1 MPKPIKKRVSKK
13 KRPDEEEVKGKALET
28 LNLLRQKKKVLI
40 YSLSTI
46 GFIIIVALILIIY
59 SSSIKKEAY
68 SFEIEAYNYYYN
80 INLKDPLPDEQRW
93 KKSLELFQKAS
104 DTKATARV
112 QYYIGNCY
120 FNLGDYDNAV
130 KEYLIFID
138 RYKRVEK
145 ILPLVYQR
153 LASAYMKSGKTEES
167 LRTLDALAQF
177 EGGIFR
183 DTALIL
189 QARYYEAVGK
199 PEEAEKKYREIVN
212 DFPSSLWASEARAK
226 IQKEEK
232 PESGPAE
239 EERKEPAE
247 SEELTTEDAPES
259 TPE

>member
-40 YSLSTI
+40 YSLSTA

-68 SFEIEAYNYYYN
+68 SFEIEAYNYYYK

-104 DTKATARV
+104 DTKPTARV

-120 FNLGDYDNAV
+120 FNLVDYDNAV
-130 KEYLIFID
+130 KEYLIFTD
-138 RYKRVEK
+138 RYKREEK

-153 LASAYMKSGKTEES
+153 LASAYMKSGKTEEA
-167 LRTLDALAQF
+167 LKTLDTLAQF

-183 DTALIL
+183 DSALIL
-189 QARYYEAVGK
+189 QARYYETAGK

-212 DFPSSLWASEARAK
+212 DFPSSLWTSEARAK
-226 IQKEEK
+226 IKEEEK
-232 PESGPAE
+232 SESGTAE
-239 EERKEPAE
+239 EKRREPAE

-259 TPE
+259 TPD